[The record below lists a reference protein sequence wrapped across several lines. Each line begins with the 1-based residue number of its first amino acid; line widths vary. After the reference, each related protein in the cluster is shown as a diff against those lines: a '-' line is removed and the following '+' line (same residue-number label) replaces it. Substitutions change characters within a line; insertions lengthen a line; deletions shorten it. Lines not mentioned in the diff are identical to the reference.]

1 MVDPTRTINRR
12 RVGALVIIIGLGVA
26 LLAICVMAAASMSPL
41 RALGGVAPV
50 ALACSSVVA
59 DRLDVLQGGSGWLA
73 VGTGGKDQ

>member
-1 MVDPTRTINRR
+1 MITKRILPPVM
-12 RVGALVIIIGLGVA
+12 LA
-26 LLAICVMAAASMSPL
+26 LLAS
-41 RALGGVAPV
+41 VAPV